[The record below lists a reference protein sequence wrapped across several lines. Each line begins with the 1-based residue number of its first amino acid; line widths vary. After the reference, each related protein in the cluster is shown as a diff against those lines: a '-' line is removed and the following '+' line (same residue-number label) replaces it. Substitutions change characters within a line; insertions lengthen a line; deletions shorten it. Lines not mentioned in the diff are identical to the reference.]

1 MNVSLM
7 TEVKLCEAPESSRQI
22 QKNPRFVKHLKCI
35 INVNYWLVIL
45 HVLHDVTLTL
55 MTRLVVALT

>member
-7 TEVKLCEAPESSRQI
+7 TEVKLCETPESSHQI
-22 QKNPRFVKHLKCI
+22 QRDPRFVKRLKHI

-45 HVLHDVTLTL
+45 HVLHDV
-55 MTRLVVALT
+55 R